1 MGVFVL
7 GRPARDKRKEDKNS
21 SLRPLHHT
29 AQGEAKDDR
38 IGSLSSNLQSLIDDI
53 PLGYFMPNFLG

>member
-1 MGVFVL
+1 
-7 GRPARDKRKEDKNS
+7 
-21 SLRPLHHT
+21 LHHT